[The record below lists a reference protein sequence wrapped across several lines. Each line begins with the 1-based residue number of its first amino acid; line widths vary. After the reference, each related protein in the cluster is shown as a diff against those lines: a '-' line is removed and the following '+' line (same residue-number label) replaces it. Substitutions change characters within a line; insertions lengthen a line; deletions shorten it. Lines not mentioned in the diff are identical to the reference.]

1 MDVGYFISELLAQ
14 DGNVSVPGLGNF
26 AYNRINGYY
35 NEQDGKLYPPAYRVA
50 FNQQFTD
57 DEKLTLYIADKK
69 NISLASSKYFTD
81 KFITNLKLQAQTE
94 EVQLADLGW
103 FYTDSA
109 KLLFKPTTDQGP
121 YPDFFGYEPLA
132 IKKLPVANIV
142 TSTVAIPDTTVEI
155 PALPQQMEIVP
166 AATQE
171 HEYVEEE
178 VIESKKRTGW
188 VIFAVAAVAL
198 LAVTFFAIN
207 LYNPSI
213 FRSET
218 VKDSTA
224 NKTVKTVKV
233 APVKDTV
240 AKDTVK
246 QNVIKDSVKAVS
258 TPPVKDAVTTPPAI
272 NNIITGRRFEL
283 MGGSFN
289 SLKEANTA
297 IRNYK
302 HLGID
307 AHIVTDLPGRRIKV
321 SIGTFK
327 NRSEVAKARKELLL
341 TKKVSKDI
349 YPLEIKPKL

>member
-14 DGNVSVPGLGNF
+14 DGNVNVPGLGDF

-50 FNQQFTD
+50 FNPQFTD

-81 KFITNLKLQAQTE
+81 KFIINLKLQAQTE
-94 EVQLADLGW
+94 EVKLADLGW

-109 KLLFKPTTDQGP
+109 KLLFKPSTNQGP
-121 YPDFFGYEPLA
+121 YPDFFGYEPLEM
-132 IKKLPVANIV
+132 KKLPVADIV
-142 TSTVAIPDTTVEI
+142 TVPVAAPDAPIEI
-155 PALPQQMEIVP
+155 PTMPQRLEIIP
-166 AATQE
+166 ADAEQQAF
-171 HEYVEEE
+171 VEEE
-178 VIESKKRTGW
+178 VGQSKRNGW
-188 VIFAVAAVAL
+188 IIFAVAAVVL
-198 LAVTFFAIN
+198 LAITFYGVK

-213 FRSET
+213 FSTET
-218 VKDSTA
+218 VKDTTA
-224 NKTVKTVKV
+224 NKPVKTAKAV
-233 APVKDTV
+233 PVKDTV

-246 QNVIKDSVKAVS
+246 PAVIKDSVMAVS
-258 TPPVKDAVTTPPAI
+258 TPAVKDTVATPAAV
-272 NNIITGRRFEL
+272 NNAITGRRFEL

-289 SLKEANTA
+289 SWKEANTA

-302 HLGID
+302 HLGVD
-307 AHIVTDLPGRRIKV
+307 AHIVTDAPGRRVKV

-327 NRSEVAKARKELLL
+327 MRSEVAKARKELLN